1 MGIYLP
7 QPIFSH
13 GQHYVALSN
22 YVALARAKTANS
34 VRVLIRPTSID
45 DSNDTCRKNIVYR
58 ELLVLV
64 N

>member
-13 GQHYVALSN
+13 GQH

-45 DSNDTCRKNIVYR
+45 DSNDRYTKNIVYR
-58 ELLVLV
+58 KLLVLV